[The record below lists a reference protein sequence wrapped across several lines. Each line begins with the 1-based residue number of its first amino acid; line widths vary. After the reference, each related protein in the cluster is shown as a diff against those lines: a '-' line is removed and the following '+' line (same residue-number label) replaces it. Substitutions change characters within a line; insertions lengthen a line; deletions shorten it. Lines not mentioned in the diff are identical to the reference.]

1 MAIGYLVVRS
11 CDRKSL
17 AAHPDG
23 SEQETGWLQ
32 GTNDD
37 KSAQRQVQREG
48 EILHVF
54 TPLDVRSMISRSQ
67 RVRSG
72 FLLHQILWRRN
83 ASMILQLCEEVTR
96 MKDGLVLVLRTRT
109 DSRRDQ
115 EPQCGDT
122 ATIRTMIA
130 LIQWSQPAK
139 PMFTPLCTHS
149 SHNLHQPATQTYRT
163 DNNHKATSLAAP
175 QHHLNALYINVAA
188 VNFGI
193 GPQMTLGKSE
203 IK

>member
-1 MAIGYLVVRS
+1 MVRS

-149 SHNLHQPATQTYRT
+149 SHNLHQPATQT
-163 DNNHKATSLAAP
+163 
-175 QHHLNALYINVAA
+175 
-188 VNFGI
+188 
-193 GPQMTLGKSE
+193 
-203 IK
+203 